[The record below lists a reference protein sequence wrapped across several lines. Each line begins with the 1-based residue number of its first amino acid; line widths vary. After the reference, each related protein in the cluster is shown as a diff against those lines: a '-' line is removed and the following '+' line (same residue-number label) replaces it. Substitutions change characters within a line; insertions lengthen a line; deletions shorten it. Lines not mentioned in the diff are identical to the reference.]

1 MGRRAWDRI
10 LFREIKMIE
19 TRLLLPLLI
28 ALGLSVAIVSP
39 IAAQTSDGSSSS
51 LDTII
56 VTGTRLTDDLSR
68 IPNSTTVI
76 DRATIEARKDSS
88 VVDLLRAVPGVQIT
102 QYGGRGGL
110 TSLFVRGSEPNF
122 TVVMI
127 DGIKVND
134 PNNTRGGSFDFST
147 LHVND
152 IERIEIVR
160 GPQSSIYGSDALAG
174 VINIFTKRGT
184 REFEVTLDA
193 EGGRDEYVR
202 GGVGLSG
209 PVGENGDFSLRA
221 GYVDDGDPV
230 EGNDFTST
238 AVTGKLVVNPLENM
252 TLRVSGRYADSDA
265 ESFPEDSGGPEYAVI
280 RDTDDRDSDDLAL
293 GANLDW
299 KLTDSF
305 TLHALGSYY
314 DHDENFDSP
323 GIAPGVRDPVPPN
336 SADTELD
343 RYEVASYMVWSI
355 GSGFSASAG
364 ADYWNEEGDSE
375 GFVDFGFPIP
385 TDFNLDRDI
394 VGLFTELKYETSA
407 VTLQGSLRRDD
418 PDDEDD
424 ETTAKLGAVYRFS
437 DGFSRLFA
445 NWGEGFKLPSFF
457 ALGHPL
463 VGNSELKPEKSES
476 WDIGWGQ
483 ELFDG
488 KLNFTVSYFDN
499 EFKDLIDF
507 DFELFQNVNRSRVD
521 TSGYELEVGY
531 RPLDVLTFTSHV
543 TYLDV
548 DAKEPGVQLRQR
560 PDWRGGVS
568 ATWLPFPSWMVN
580 VDWLYVD
587 ESFDSSVPT
596 GGMMLDSYNRVD
608 ATVTWDATQ
617 RLTVTLSVD
626 NLLDEDYEEAIGF
639 PAPDIRPRVGVRY
652 RF

>member
-1 MGRRAWDRI
+1 MIRI
-10 LFREIKMIE
+10 IPLIPYFLF
-19 TRLLLPLLI
+19 LAVAP
-28 ALGLSVAIVSP
+28 SVS
-39 IAAQTSDGSSSS
+39 AQTTDVSARD
-51 LDTII
+51 LDTLV
-56 VTGTRLTDDLSR
+56 VTGTRLRDDLSR
-68 IPNSTTVI
+68 VPNSTTVI
-76 DRATIEARKDSS
+76 DLETIEARRDAS

-184 REFEVTLDA
+184 RDFEVTVDA
-193 EGGRDEYVR
+193 EAGRDDYYR

-209 PVGENGDFSLRA
+209 PVGESGDFSLRA

-238 AVTGKLVVNPLENM
+238 AVTGKLFVNPLEDM
-252 TLRVSGRYADSDA
+252 TVRLSGRYTDSDA
-265 ESFPEDSGGPEYAVI
+265 ESFPEDSGGPDYAVI
-280 RDTDDRDSDDLAL
+280 RDTDDRDSEDFAI
-293 GANLDW
+293 GADMTWEL
-299 KLTDSF
+299 SERF
-305 TLHALGSYY
+305 SLHALGSYY
-314 DHDENFDSP
+314 DHQENTDSP

-336 SADTELD
+336 GADTELE
-343 RYEVASYMVWSI
+343 RYEAASYLVWSM
-355 GSGFSASAG
+355 GSGFSSTVG
-364 ADYWNEEGDSE
+364 ADYWNEEGDSK

-394 VGLFTELKYETSA
+394 VGLFGELKYETA
-407 VTLQGSLRRDD
+407 AITLQASVRRDD

-424 ETTAKLGAVYRFS
+424 ETSTKFGAVYRFQN
-437 DGFSRLFA
+437 GFSRVFA

-463 VGNSELKPEKSES
+463 VGNPELKPEKSEG

-483 ELFDG
+483 ELIEG
-488 KLNFTVSYFDN
+488 QLSFTVSYYDN

-507 DFELFQNVNRSRVD
+507 DFELFTNVNRSRVD
-521 TSGYELEVGY
+521 TSGYELEFDY
-531 RPLDVLTFTSHV
+531 RPLDVLSFRAHA
-543 TYLDV
+543 TYLDI

-568 ATWLPFPSWMVN
+568 ATWLPHRDWLVN

-587 ESFDSSVPT
+587 ESYDTSVPT
-596 GGMMLDSYNRVD
+596 GGLMLDSYNRVD

-617 RLTVTLSVD
+617 KLSVTLAVD
-626 NLLDEDYEEAIGF
+626 NLLDESYEEAVGF
-639 PAPDIRPRVGVRY
+639 PAPDIRPRVGIRY

>member
-1 MGRRAWDRI
+1 MIRI
-10 LFREIKMIE
+10 IPLIPYFLF
-19 TRLLLPLLI
+19 LAVAP
-28 ALGLSVAIVSP
+28 SVS
-39 IAAQTSDGSSSS
+39 AQTTDVSARD
-51 LDTII
+51 LDTLV
-56 VTGTRLTDDLSR
+56 VTGTRLRDDLSR
-68 IPNSTTVI
+68 VPNSTTVI
-76 DRATIEARKDSS
+76 DLETIEARRDAS

-184 REFEVTLDA
+184 RDFEVTVDA
-193 EGGRDEYVR
+193 EAGRDDYYR

-209 PVGENGDFSLRA
+209 PVGESGDFSLRA

-238 AVTGKLVVNPLENM
+238 AVTGKLFVNPLEDM
-252 TLRVSGRYADSDA
+252 TVRLSGRYTDSDA
-265 ESFPEDSGGPEYAVI
+265 ESFPEDSGGPDYAVI
-280 RDTDDRDSDDLAL
+280 RDTDDRDSEDFAI
-293 GANLDW
+293 GADMTWEL
-299 KLTDSF
+299 SERF
-305 TLHALGSYY
+305 SLHALGSYY
-314 DHDENFDSP
+314 DHQENTDSP

-336 SADTELD
+336 GADTELE
-343 RYEVASYMVWSI
+343 RYEAASYLVWSM
-355 GSGFSASAG
+355 GSGFSSTVG
-364 ADYWNEEGDSE
+364 ADYWNEEGDSK

-394 VGLFTELKYETSA
+394 VGLFGELKYETA
-407 VTLQGSLRRDD
+407 AITLQASVRRDD

-424 ETTAKLGAVYRFS
+424 ETSTKFGAVYRFQN
-437 DGFSRLFA
+437 GFSRVFA

-463 VGNSELKPEKSES
+463 VGNPELKPEKSEG

-483 ELFDG
+483 ELIEG
-488 KLNFTVSYFDN
+488 QLSFTISYYDN

-507 DFELFQNVNRSRVD
+507 DFELFTNVNRSRVD
-521 TSGYELEVGY
+521 TSGYELEFDY
-531 RPLDVLTFTSHV
+531 RPLDVLSFRAHA
-543 TYLDV
+543 TYLDI

-568 ATWLPFPSWMVN
+568 ATWLPHRDWLVN

-587 ESFDSSVPT
+587 ESYDTSVPT
-596 GGMMLDSYNRVD
+596 GGLMLDSYNRVD

-617 RLTVTLSVD
+617 KLSVTLAVD
-626 NLLDEDYEEAIGF
+626 NLLDESYEEAVGF
-639 PAPDIRPRVGVRY
+639 PAPDIRPRVGIRY

>member
-1 MGRRAWDRI
+1 MIRI
-10 LFREIKMIE
+10 IPLIPYFLF
-19 TRLLLPLLI
+19 LAVAP
-28 ALGLSVAIVSP
+28 SVS
-39 IAAQTSDGSSSS
+39 AQTTDVSARD
-51 LDTII
+51 LDTLV
-56 VTGTRLTDDLSR
+56 VTGTRLRDDLSR
-68 IPNSTTVI
+68 VPNSTTVI
-76 DRATIEARKDSS
+76 DLETIEARRDAS

-184 REFEVTLDA
+184 RDFEVTVDA
-193 EGGRDEYVR
+193 EAGRDDYYR

-209 PVGENGDFSLRA
+209 PVGESGDFSLRA

-238 AVTGKLVVNPLENM
+238 AVTGKLFVNPLEDM
-252 TLRVSGRYADSDA
+252 TVRLSGRYTDSDA

-280 RDTDDRDSDDLAL
+280 RDTDDRDSEDFAI
-293 GANLDW
+293 GADMTWEL
-299 KLTDSF
+299 SERF
-305 TLHALGSYY
+305 SLHALGSYY
-314 DHDENFDSP
+314 DHQENTDSP

-336 SADTELD
+336 GADTELE
-343 RYEVASYMVWSI
+343 RYEAASYLVWSM
-355 GSGFSASAG
+355 GSGFSSTVG
-364 ADYWNEEGDSE
+364 ADYWNEEGDSK

-394 VGLFTELKYETSA
+394 VGLFGELKYETA
-407 VTLQGSLRRDD
+407 AITLQASVRRDD

-424 ETTAKLGAVYRFS
+424 ETSTKFGAVYRFQN
-437 DGFSRLFA
+437 GFSRVFA

-463 VGNSELKPEKSES
+463 VGNPELKPEKSEG

-483 ELFDG
+483 ELIEG
-488 KLNFTVSYFDN
+488 QLSFTVSYYDN

-507 DFELFQNVNRSRVD
+507 DFELFTNVNRSRVD
-521 TSGYELEVGY
+521 TSGYELEFDY
-531 RPLDVLTFTSHV
+531 RPLDVLSFRAHA
-543 TYLDV
+543 TYLDI

-568 ATWLPFPSWMVN
+568 ATWLPHRDWLVN

-587 ESFDSSVPT
+587 ESYDTSVPT
-596 GGMMLDSYNRVD
+596 GGLMLDSYNRVD

-617 RLTVTLSVD
+617 KLSVTLAVD
-626 NLLDEDYEEAIGF
+626 NLLDESYEEAVGF
-639 PAPDIRPRVGVRY
+639 PAPDIRPRVGIRY

>member
-1 MGRRAWDRI
+1 MIRI
-10 LFREIKMIE
+10 IPLIPYFLF
-19 TRLLLPLLI
+19 LAVVPS
-28 ALGLSVAIVSP
+28 AS
-39 IAAQTSDGSSSS
+39 AQTTDVSARD
-51 LDTII
+51 LDTLV
-56 VTGTRLTDDLSR
+56 VTGTRLRDDLSR
-68 IPNSTTVI
+68 VPNSTTVI
-76 DRATIEARKDSS
+76 DLETIEARRDAS

-174 VINIFTKRGT
+174 VINIITKRGT
-184 REFEVTLDA
+184 RDFEVTVDA
-193 EGGRDEYVR
+193 EAGRDEYYR
-202 GGVGLSG
+202 GGVGMSG
-209 PVGENGDFSLRA
+209 PVGESGDFSLRA

-238 AVTGKLVVNPLENM
+238 AVTGKLFVNPLEDM
-252 TLRVSGRYADSDA
+252 TVRLSGRY
-265 ESFPEDSGGPEYAVI
+265 
-280 RDTDDRDSDDLAL
+280 TDSDDFAI
-293 GANLDW
+293 GADMTWEL
-299 KLTDSF
+299 SERF

-314 DHDENFDSP
+314 DHQENTDSP

-336 SADTELD
+336 GADTELE
-343 RYEVASYMVWSI
+343 RYEAASYLVWSM
-355 GSGFSASAG
+355 GSGFSSTVG
-364 ADYWNEEGDSE
+364 ADYWNEEGDSK

-394 VGLFTELKYETSA
+394 VGLFGELKYETA
-407 VTLQGSLRRDD
+407 AITLQTSVRRDD

-424 ETTAKLGAVYRFS
+424 ETSTKFGAVYRFQN
-437 DGFSRLFA
+437 GFSRVFA

-463 VGNSELKPEKSES
+463 VGNPELKPEKSEG

-483 ELFDG
+483 ELIEG
-488 KLNFTVSYFDN
+488 QLSFTVSYYDN

-507 DFELFQNVNRSRVD
+507 DFELFTNVNRSRVD
-521 TSGYELEVGY
+521 TSGYELEFDY
-531 RPLDVLTFTSHV
+531 RPLDVLSFRAHA
-543 TYLDV
+543 TYLDI

-568 ATWLPFPSWMVN
+568 ATWLPHR
-580 VDWLYVD
+580 DWLV
-587 ESFDSSVPT
+587 
-596 GGMMLDSYNRVD
+596 N
-608 ATVTWDATQ
+608 
-617 RLTVTLSVD
+617 
-626 NLLDEDYEEAIGF
+626 
-639 PAPDIRPRVGVRY
+639 
-652 RF
+652 